1 MSRRPDRFTPD
12 RIDILWRREAARAG
26 QGRFRRP
33 ATRRDGFSGKALA
46 LTLALGLLI
55 GWQAPDWWTRFA
67 PDISLPTAP
76 PTAGSDQLSAD
87 FGYCHSGGG
96 INCVVDGDT
105 FWFRNEK
112 YRIADIDTPETHGPR
127 CPEEGALGARATSR
141 LQQLMNAGPFSLEI
155 EGRATDK
162 YGRAL
167 RIVTRDGQSLGQQ
180 LVDEGLARTWDGRR
194 HPWC

>member
-12 RIDILWRREAARAG
+12 RIDTLWRREAARAG
-26 QGRFRRP
+26 QARFRRP
-33 ATRRDGFSGKALA
+33 APQRSGFSGKTLG
-46 LTLALGLLI
+46 LVLALGMMI
-55 GWQAPDWWTRFA
+55 GWQAPDWWARLA
-67 PDISLPTAP
+67 P
-76 PTAGSDQLSAD
+76 D

-96 INCVVDGDT
+96 TNCVVDGDT
-105 FWFRNEK
+105 FWFRGEK

-155 EGRATDK
+155 DGRATDK

-167 RIVTRDGQSLGQQ
+167 RIVTRDGQSIGQQ

>member
-1 MSRRPDRFTPD
+1 MGLCRGHNRIPETSDSKFTFSIASSELRPKLSLMAGSTSPRFD
-12 RIDILWRREAARAG
+12 LCGI
-26 QGRFRRP
+26 
-33 ATRRDGFSGKALA
+33 TRR
-46 LTLALGLLI
+46 T
-55 GWQAPDWWTRFA
+55 
-67 PDISLPTAP
+67 
-76 PTAGSDQLSAD
+76 
-87 FGYCHSGGG
+87 
-96 INCVVDGDT
+96 CVVDGDT
-105 FWFRNEK
+105 FWFRGEK

-155 EGRATDK
+155 DGRATDK

-167 RIVTRDGQSLGQQ
+167 RIVTRDGQSIGQQ